1 MKKLLFIIALAV
13 AGIGYAQAPQITEAQ
28 LENSR
33 IIKEKTDKFNAIVDQ
48 KVDQIM
54 TAGNVDAN
62 QRGALLE
69 IVMDKE
75 SQTASIQRESI
86 SDVMKQSKINEVRD
100 AFEKQLKSLL
110 GENKYNL
117 VQNVLNP
124 K

>member
-62 QRGALLE
+62 KRGALLE

-75 SQTASIQRESI
+75 SQTASIEREAI
-86 SDVMKQSKINEVRD
+86 SDVMKQSKINDVRD

-117 VQNVLNP
+117 VQNVINP